1 MFDVFIG
8 EILFCGGFL
17 YGRMSINQYSDDD
30 NYLEAVENKLV
41 ADFAIV
47 LWQIDHKVRRQFS

>member
-1 MFDVFIG
+1 
-8 EILFCGGFL
+8 
-17 YGRMSINQYSDDD
+17 MSINQYSDDD